1 LRVFDI
7 SDKERLFYSVINKIV
22 IKIIALIVWWGTE
35 LFDKYIKRRNLIWKM
50 ARKPAI
56 PELGSSN
63 QGKK

>member
-1 LRVFDI
+1 M
-7 SDKERLFYSVINKIV
+7 INKIV